1 MAKLTKRE
9 KKKLN
14 GIAKKHWKP
23 LLVIAIILIILV
35 AVAYYMGWIDLL
47 INKFKKP
54 VEPET
59 EQTGGNV
66 QSSTPVLS
74 TAGGYSTNVTT
85 LNDLEITFIDVGQG
99 DCILIELPDNK
110 KMIIDSGVDTD
121 SKNAIEETLTSK
133 NITTFDY
140 VLLTHQDADHAANMD
155 WILENYTCKFIF
167 RPNNNSTHTSASSLP
182 ADFNTGFE
190 DPDRNPTKTYADF
203 MNKAYAE
210 LQSGECATVEIFNKD
225 SDFANDVIYN
235 GTTYT
240 YSFNFLTPT
249 ASRNEI
255 QYDDYNDYSPIML
268 LEWQGKKVLFTGDA
282 EKENIEEYVETY
294 GSQYNVDILKMG
306 HHGSRT
312 STTPALLSAIDPEYA
327 VIQCGIGNSYEHP
340 HPEPLQYLKNHDTNM
355 KLYRNDIHGDIILT
369 IDSLGNIEFT
379 QETINVEH
387 TWVDGNTLAGLPQ
400 YQELNFN
407 LFNIW
412 SAFVDTSK
420 KVVA

>member
-9 KKKLN
+9 KKKLQ
-14 GIAKKHWKP
+14 GVAKKHWKP

-47 INKFKKP
+47 IAKFKKE
-54 VEPET
+54 EP
-59 EQTGGNV
+59 
-66 QSSTPVLS
+66 PVLS
-74 TAGGYSTNVTT
+74 TAGGYSTEVTT

-99 DCILIELPDNK
+99 DCILVELPDNK
-110 KMIIDSGVDTD
+110 KMIIDSGVDSD
-121 SKNAIEETLTSK
+121 SKNAIESVLSKK

-167 RPNNNSTHTSASSLP
+167 RPNNNSTHNSASSLP

-190 DPDRNPTKTYADF
+190 DPHREPTRTYADF

-210 LQSGECATVEIFNKD
+210 LQNGQCATIEIFNKD
-225 SDFANDVIYN
+225 SDFSNDVIYN

-249 ASRNEI
+249 ANRNEI
-255 QYDDYNDYSPIML
+255 QYEDYNDYSPIML
-268 LEWQGKKVLFTGDA
+268 LEWKGKKVLFTGDA
-282 EKENIEEYVETY
+282 EKENIEEYIETY
-294 GSQYNVDILKMG
+294 GSQYNVDVLKMG

-312 STTPALLSAIDPEYA
+312 STTPELLDAIDPEYA
-327 VIQCGIGNSYEHP
+327 VIQCGVGNTYKHP
-340 HPEPLQYLKNHDTNM
+340 HPEPLEYLKEHDANI
-355 KLYRNDIHGDIILT
+355 KLYRNDIHGDIVLT
-369 IDSLGNIEFT
+369 IDSVGNIEFT

-387 TWVDGNTLAGLPQ
+387 TWVDGLTLEGLLSS
-400 YQELNFN
+400 QELNFN
-407 LFNIW
+407 IFEIW
-412 SAFVDTSK
+412 DSFVDTSK